1 MVVSQISEYDAFVK
15 IIDNIFIA
23 IIVLFDTLYPLCFIV
38 WIIMKRSIRLQ
49 AAVKRIRQCLTNSQS
64 GECSEDFLPP
74 HVLADEKFTLLS
86 AK

>member
-38 WIIMKRSIRLQ
+38 WIIKKRSIRLQ
-49 AAVKRIRQCLTNSQS
+49 AAVKRIRQFLTNSQS
-64 GECSEDFLPP
+64 RECAEDFLPP
-74 HVLADEKFTLLS
+74 RVLADERSTLLS